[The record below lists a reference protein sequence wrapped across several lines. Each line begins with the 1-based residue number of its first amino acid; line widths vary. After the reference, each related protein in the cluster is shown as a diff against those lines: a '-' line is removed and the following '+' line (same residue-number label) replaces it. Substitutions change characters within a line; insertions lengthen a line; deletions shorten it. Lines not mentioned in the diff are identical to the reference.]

1 MRTAALALVLFTLCI
16 GLWAGVACADG
27 DPASDYLYTQKV
39 FVPFDVKA
47 SKAKQQELAA
57 TVEGVNKS
65 GFKIRVAIIGSAYD
79 LGAVPSLWKKPQT
92 YARFLGAELAFVYK
106 GRLLIVMPNGFG
118 FHKPG
123 HNGAHEQQLL
133 QDVSVPSGPD
143 GLVGAATDAVRTL
156 ASDAGVQVTELQPK
170 KSTAT
175 RDRIVI
181 VLAAVALIALALV
194 ARELLRRRR
203 VA

>member
-1 MRTAALALVLFTLCI
+1 MRALALVVVLLALC
-16 GLWAGVACADG
+16 AAAAHADG

-47 SKAKQQELAA
+47 AKEKQQELAA
-57 TVEGVNKS
+57 TIEGANKA
-65 GFKIRVAIIGSAYD
+65 GYPIRVAVIGSAYD

-106 GRLLIVMPNGFG
+106 KPLLIVMPNGFG
-118 FHKPG
+118 FHWQG
-123 HNGAHEQQLL
+123 HTGAREQQVL
-133 QDVSVPSGPD
+133 QKLSVPSGPD
-143 GLVGAATDAVRTL
+143 GLVDAATGAVRAL
-156 ASDAGVQVTELQPK
+156 ASDAGVHVQETAPK

-181 VLAAVALIALALV
+181 VVAAVALIALALV
-194 ARELLRRRR
+194 VRELLRRRR
-203 VA
+203 A